1 MKQVRDISLH
11 PNLILFIQNNSYFY
25 LIKKIEQDRDGMGV
39 HRLILPSLKK
49 KIKFLKII
57 LKQNLITL
65 K

>member
-49 KIKFLKII
+49 K
-57 LKQNLITL
+57 N
-65 K
+65 